1 MKLAST
7 IVAVATSTM
16 IFDIADAQ
24 TATLAQKWN
33 ISEDVSFEYSGL
45 SFDLG
50 YTVSDYIL
58 NNAGDAD
65 PKMARVN
72 LFDQRCKEEGVYI
85 LANATTGIKSIVL
98 NDDEIDPDKGV
109 SNSGAAGLLMNRNVG
124 VNITLDSESISENSL
139 LYSEDTTGSQVS
151 AEIRFCVRFG
161 LHTKSAT
168 SVEVNFLETL
178 VTLNVDLTDGF
189 QIGSIAVE
197 PRDRLVRTANQVYL
211 VEAYR
216 CKTTEITVPG
226 LPDKEDDDTAIN
238 QGTVVRVC
246 VMPDEDARADGIHM
260 RSVDDFTWSR
270 SFPNTVNQP
279 AIVGRNVVA
288 RNDLT
293 TLNCNPGDLYC
304 SFETI
309 LFAAFYTTAGAVAG
323 SGVASMQFGSTDN
336 GIGRRNLRA
345 DEERMLQDDDAAA
358 AAEFELDFDVQQA
371 TPYGTSSAAS
381 VSFVAISFMVGAF
394 SSFAVLL

>member
-1 MKLAST
+1 MKFACIFATLA
-7 IVAVATSTM
+7 AM
-16 IFDIADAQ
+16 ISFADAQ

-33 ISEDVSFEYSGL
+33 ISEDVSFEYSDL
-45 SFDLG
+45 SFELG
-50 YTVSDYIL
+50 YFVSNYIT
-58 NNAGDAD
+58 NTGSD

-72 LFDQRCKEEGVYI
+72 LFDQRCKEEGVFI
-85 LANATTGIKSIVL
+85 LGNETSGIKDINL
-98 NDDEIDPDKGV
+98 DDTAIND
-109 SNSGAAGLLMNRNVG
+109 SGNGGSATEGSGLDMDRLLT
-124 VNITLDSESISENSL
+124 VNITIDSETISENSL

-216 CKTTEITVPG
+216 CTTAEEDG
-226 LPDKEDDDTAIN
+226 LPVKESDETAIN

-246 VMPDEDARADGIHM
+246 VMPDEDARADGITM

-293 TLNCNPGDLYC
+293 TLDCNPGDLYC

-323 SGVASMQFGSTDN
+323 SGVASMQFGTTNN
-336 GIGRRNLRA
+336 GIGRRLRG
-345 DEERMLQDDDAAA
+345 EEQRMLQDDDAAA
-358 AAEFELDFDVQQA
+358 AAEFELDFDVNQA
-371 TPYGTSSAAS
+371 SPYGTSGATSYGIMVSMTLLSIFAAAL
-381 VSFVAISFMVGAF
+381 V
-394 SSFAVLL
+394 